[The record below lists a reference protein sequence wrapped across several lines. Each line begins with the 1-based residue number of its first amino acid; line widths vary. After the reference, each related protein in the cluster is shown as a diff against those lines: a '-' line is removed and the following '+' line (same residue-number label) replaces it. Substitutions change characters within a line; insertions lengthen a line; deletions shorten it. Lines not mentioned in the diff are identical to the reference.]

1 MKLLGKKKTNNIVD
15 RNIKDEIRK
24 KNPHISYF
32 QKDSSFIYESR
43 FCNYYFNK
51 LPNKNSMKPSQ
62 NKINFLRNLINLYK
76 DEQNKDRNIK
86 TIKIPYIFAK
96 YFEEMEKKPKL
107 LSEREKAIELLI
119 SQGNKKLNI
128 SCRRLTEKYN
138 NSFPNDHISKS
149 TVYRIVKSKLNYS
162 FRKTSI
168 KNEILLSKNYIRQAY
183 FIIKIL
189 LRCLEMNCEII
200 YLDESNFITKNNNFK
215 TWRKKNELIF
225 HKNSKIDKINLLL
238 AVSSKRLFHF
248 KITSE
253 NTDSNIFH
261 CFMEELL
268 SKINSEEKKNYIF
281 FMDNLSS
288 HLTADMFKYYDYE
301 KLKIIFNVPYLS
313 TFNMIELCFRQ
324 IKRDTYTH
332 LYESIDE
339 LKKNIEE
346 IILSEKFKGQLKSHF
361 KETLE
366 TYLIFLIDYNNFN
379 LN

>member
-1 MKLLGKKKTNNIVD
+1 
-15 RNIKDEIRK
+15 
-24 KNPHISYF
+24 
-32 QKDSSFIYESR
+32 
-43 FCNYYFNK
+43 
-51 LPNKNSMKPSQ
+51 MKPSQ

-138 NSFPNDHISKS
+138 NTFPNDHISKS

-225 HKNSKIDKINLLL
+225 HKSSKIDKINLLL

-281 FMDNLSS
+281 FLDNLSA

-346 IILSEKFKGQLKSHF
+346 IILSEKFKGQLKSLF
-361 KETLE
+361 RETLKI
-366 TYLIFLIDYNNFN
+366 YFKFLIDYNNFN